1 MLDPRATDRQIV
13 DAVLAGDRDAFRL
26 LVERES
32 RMVINAC
39 HRVLGSPVDAQDAA
53 QEAFVRAYQSL
64 ATFRGDG
71 PFGAWVRRIAVR
83 VAIARL
89 AAGDIAVSLDDA
101 RRHDATGIGRR
112 TAADPVDRVLDD
124 EERATLLDAVAH
136 LPADQ
141 RDVVMLRFF
150 GDCSVEEIA
159 RITDRP
165 VGTIKSRLSRGLAT
179 LRAQFGVRTTP

>member
-1 MLDPRATDRQIV
+1 VLDPMATDRQII
-13 DAVLAGDRDAFRL
+13 DAVLAGDRDAFRF

-39 HRVLGSPVDAQDAA
+39 HRVLGSPADAQDAA

-83 VAIARL
+83 VAVARL
-89 AAGDIAVSLDDA
+89 AAGDGTVSLDDA
-101 RRHDATGIGRR
+101 RRHDAAGVGRR
-112 TAADPVDRVLDD
+112 SGADPVDRVLDD

-150 GDCSVEEIA
+150 GDRTVEEIA

-165 VGTIKSRLSRGLAT
+165 VGTIKSRLSRGVAT
-179 LRAQFGVRTTP
+179 LRDQFGARTSP

>member
-1 MLDPRATDRQIV
+1 LLDPRANDRQIV

-39 HRVLGSPVDAQDAA
+39 HRILGNPIDAQEAA
-53 QEAFVRAYQSL
+53 QEAFVRAYQLL

-89 AAGDIAVSLDDA
+89 AAGDGAVSLDDG
-101 RRHDATGIGRR
+101 RRHVAAVGDRR
-112 TAADPVDRVLDD
+112 SAPDPVDWILDD
-124 EERATLLDAVAH
+124 EERDALRDAVAH
-136 LPADQ
+136 LPPDQ

-150 GDCSVEEIA
+150 GERSVEEIA

-165 VGTIKSRLSRGLAT
+165 VGTVKSRLSRGVAT
-179 LRAQFGVRTTP
+179 LRDQFDTRSAP

>member
-1 MLDPRATDRQIV
+1 
-13 DAVLAGDRDAFRL
+13 
-26 LVERES
+26 
-32 RMVINAC
+32 MVINAC
-39 HRVLGSPVDAQDAA
+39 HRVLGSPADAQDAA

-71 PFGAWVRRIAVR
+71 PFGAWVRRIAIR

-89 AAGDIAVSLDDA
+89 AAGDVTLSLDDGRHHEPVA
-101 RRHDATGIGRR
+101 QRRSTG
-112 TAADPVDRVLDD
+112 DPVDRILD
-124 EERATLLDAVAH
+124 EEERSALRDAVAH

-150 GDCSVEEIA
+150 GERSVEEIA

-165 VGTIKSRLSRGLAT
+165 IGTVKSRLSRGVAT
-179 LRAQFGVRTTP
+179 LRDQFGVRSAS